1 MICLP
6 LNIMILI
13 TLSKSI
19 KRSDAMLNI
28 GDLVTR
34 RDDDTKRQYYIR
46 WIYQDVA
53 FLIPETGSMDDE
65 IEVPLSIVKLS

>member
-1 MICLP
+1 
-6 LNIMILI
+6 
-13 TLSKSI
+13 
-19 KRSDAMLNI
+19 MLNI